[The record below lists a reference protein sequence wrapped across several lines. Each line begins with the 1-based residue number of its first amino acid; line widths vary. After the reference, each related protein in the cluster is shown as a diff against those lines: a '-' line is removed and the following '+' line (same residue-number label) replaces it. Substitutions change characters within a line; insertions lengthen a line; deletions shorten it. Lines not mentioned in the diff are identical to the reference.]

1 MLEILELDVDK
12 IIFLTK
18 GIRGYPNHFFTADH
32 TIYQQSHCLNKR
44 TKPAHLVAKVLNGMC
59 RGYFI
64 NGKFKSLTALEKKS
78 YPVPVKVIIPEDAV
92 ERMPF

>member
-1 MLEILELDVDK
+1 MHEILEIDVDK

-18 GIRGYPNHFFTADH
+18 GIRGYPHHFFTADH
-32 TIYQQSHCLNKR
+32 TIYQQSHCAGKR

-64 NGKFKSLTALEKKS
+64 NGKFKSLTYLEKKS
-78 YPVPVKVIIPEDAV
+78 YPVAVKVIIPQDAII
-92 ERMPF
+92 EMPF

>member
-1 MLEILELDVDK
+1 MHEILELDVDK

-32 TIYQQSHCLNKR
+32 TIYQQSHCPCRR
-44 TKPAHLVAKVLNGMC
+44 TKPAHLVSKVLNGLC

-78 YPVPVKVIIPEDAV
+78 YPVPVKVIIPADAII
-92 ERMPF
+92 EMPF